1 MMAEKYELEHLHSM
15 RKLAPECM
23 VLLKSNGDFPLRQPC
38 DIALYGGG
46 ARHTVKGGSGSG
58 DVNSRFFTTI
68 EEGLQNEGFSIP
80 TREWLD
86 SYDRR
91 FRKEQKKFVKQIKR
105 RAKENK
111 TNLFVELIGSV
122 MPEPE
127 YEIPINGKGDTAIY
141 VLSRYCG
148 EGGDRSAV
156 KGDVYLSDTEV
167 RDILTCQRRY
177 KKFLLVL
184 NVGGVVDLSPVISV
198 DNILLL
204 SQLGVA
210 TSGAF
215 ADVLLGKAYP
225 SGKLTATWSKME
237 DYQSIGDF
245 GNPDDTLYKEGIY
258 VGYRYFDTV
267 SVTPLFPFGYG
278 LGYTDFEV
286 TADGIFVEKN
296 IVTIRADVKNTG
308 RFPGREVVQVYV
320 SQPQGK
326 LDKPYQV
333 LAGYIKTKELLPG
346 ESQKAAIHF
355 KLEDIASYDE
365 ERASYILES
374 GDYIIRIGNSSRN
387 TDVCG
392 VLELKEEVIIRKL
405 SNIMEKPS
413 FADWKPVCVRSD
425 AEKLPDVQ
433 RIRLTEDNYGNLIFP
448 KPASVDGDALSCVK
462 KLSDEELCYLCMGAH
477 QKEDKTAS
485 VIGDAALK
493 VAGAA
498 GETYS
503 RVKGVPGI
511 IMADGPAGLRLDLT
525 YAEDENG
532 VQRVTQE
539 LPDGLELF
547 LPLPFRVLMRYKA
560 KADRKKGVKYQACT
574 AILTGT
580 AIAQSWNLDL
590 AERCGDIVG
599 NEMERFHIHLWL
611 APAFNIQRNPLCGRN
626 FEYYSEDP
634 LISGQMGA
642 AVTKGVQKHQ
652 GRGTCV
658 KHFCCN
664 NQEENRTHS
673 NSQVNERALREI
685 YLKPFEI
692 CISESDP
699 VSVMTSNNLVNG
711 IHTAES
717 LDLLK
722 EVLRKEWGYQGFV
735 MTDWT
740 IADLANKDAVYPMT
754 QPALSVKAGND
765 LFMPGSHKDY
775 LDLLNA
781 LSGREASCCLTREEV
796 EFCAA
801 NVVHGAWRLAG
812 KSELGQDKK
821 L

>member
-1 MMAEKYELEHLHSM
+1 MAEKYEIEHLNSM

-23 VLLKSNGDFPLRQPC
+23 VLLKSNGVFPLKKPC
-38 DIALYGGG
+38 EIALYGGG
-46 ARHTVKGGSGSG
+46 ARHTIKGGSGSG

-68 EEGLQNEGFSIP
+68 EQGLKNAGFSI
-80 TREWLD
+80 TTGEWLD
-86 SYDRR
+86 SYDKR
-91 FRKEQKKFVKQIKR
+91 FRKEQKNFVKQIKR
-105 RAKENK
+105 RVKENK
-111 TNLFVELIGSV
+111 SNLFVELIGSV

-127 YEIPINGKGDTAIY
+127 YEFPINGAGDTAVYI
-141 VLSRYCG
+141 LSRYSG

-167 RDILTCQRRY
+167 RDILACQKKY

-184 NVGGVVDLSPVISV
+184 NVGGVVDLSPVMGV

-204 SQLGVA
+204 SQLGAA
-210 TSGAF
+210 TSEAF

-225 SGKLTATWSKME
+225 SGKLTATWGKME
-237 DYQSIGDF
+237 DYQTIGDF

-258 VGYRYFDTV
+258 VGYRYFDTM
-267 SVTPLFPFGYG
+267 SVAPLFPFGYG
-278 LGYTDFEV
+278 MGYTDFEM
-286 TADGIFVEKN
+286 TENGISVEKN
-296 IVTIRADVKNTG
+296 VVTIRAEVKNTG
-308 RFPGREVVQVYV
+308 RFPGREVVQAYV
-320 SQPQGK
+320 SQPWGK

-346 ESQKAAIHF
+346 ETQKAAIRF
-355 KLEDIASYDE
+355 RMEDLASYDE
-365 ERASYILES
+365 ERASYILEP
-374 GDYIIRIGNSSRN
+374 GGYIIRLGNNSRN

-392 VLELKEEVIIRKL
+392 VLELEEEVVVRKL
-405 SNIMEKPS
+405 SNVMGKPS
-413 FADWKPVCVRSD
+413 FSDWKPACAGTDTENLSG
-425 AEKLPDVQ
+425 VQ
-433 RIRLTEDNYGNLIFP
+433 RIRLTPEHCGELCFPEPAAEDREAF
-448 KPASVDGDALSCVK
+448 ACVK
-462 KLSDEELCYLCMGAH
+462 KLSNEELCYLCMGAH
-477 QKEDKTAS
+477 QNDDKTAS

-503 RVKGVPGI
+503 QVKGIPGI

-525 YAEDENG
+525 YAEDETG
-532 VQRVTQE
+532 IHRVTQE

-547 LPLPFRVLMRYKA
+547 LPLPLRVLMKHKA
-560 KADRKKGVKYQACT
+560 KVDVKKGVKYQACT

-590 AERCGDIVG
+590 AEQCGDIVG
-599 NEMERFHIHLWL
+599 NEMERFRIHLWL

-634 LISGQMGA
+634 LISGQMAA
-642 AVTKGVQKHQ
+642 AVTKGVQKHP
-652 GRGTCV
+652 GRGTCI

-673 NSQVNERALREI
+673 NSQVSERTLREV

-717 LDLLK
+717 SDLLK
-722 EVLRKEWGYQGFV
+722 EILRKEWGYQGFV

>member
-1 MMAEKYELEHLHSM
+1 MAEKYEIEHLNSM

-23 VLLKSNGDFPLRQPC
+23 VLLKSNGVFPLKKPC
-38 DIALYGGG
+38 EIALYGGG
-46 ARHTVKGGSGSG
+46 ARHTIKGGSGSG

-68 EEGLQNEGFSIP
+68 EQGLKNAGFSI
-80 TREWLD
+80 TTGEWLD
-86 SYDRR
+86 SYDKR
-91 FRKEQKKFVKQIKR
+91 FRKEQKNFVKQIKR
-105 RAKENK
+105 RVKENK
-111 TNLFVELIGSV
+111 SNLFVELIGSV

-127 YEIPINGKGDTAIY
+127 YEFPINGTGDTAVYI
-141 VLSRYCG
+141 LSRYSG

-156 KGDVYLSDTEV
+156 KGDMYLSDTEV
-167 RDILTCQRRY
+167 RDILACQKKY

-184 NVGGVVDLSPVISV
+184 NVGGVVDLSPVMGV

-204 SQLGVA
+204 SQLGAA
-210 TSGAF
+210 TSEAF
-215 ADVLLGKAYP
+215 TDVLLGKAYP
-225 SGKLTATWSKME
+225 SGKLTATWGKME
-237 DYQSIGDF
+237 DYQTIGDF

-258 VGYRYFDTV
+258 VGYRYFDTMA
-267 SVTPLFPFGYG
+267 VTPLFPFGYG
-278 LGYTDFEV
+278 MGYTDFEM
-286 TADGIFVEKN
+286 TENGISVEKN
-296 IVTIRADVKNTG
+296 VVTIRAEVKNTG
-308 RFPGREVVQVYV
+308 RFPGREVVQAYV
-320 SQPQGK
+320 SQPWGK

-346 ESQKAAIHF
+346 ETQKAAIRF
-355 KLEDIASYDE
+355 RMEDLASYDE
-365 ERASYILES
+365 ERASYILEP
-374 GDYIIRIGNSSRN
+374 GGYIIRLGNNSRN

-392 VLELKEEVIIRKL
+392 VLELEEEVVVRKL
-405 SNIMEKPS
+405 SNVMGKPS
-413 FADWKPVCVRSD
+413 FSDWKPACAGTDTENLSG
-425 AEKLPDVQ
+425 VQ
-433 RIRLTEDNYGNLIFP
+433 RIRLTPEHCGELCFPEPAAEDREAF
-448 KPASVDGDALSCVK
+448 ACVK
-462 KLSDEELCYLCMGAH
+462 KLSNEELCYLCMGAH
-477 QKEDKTAS
+477 QNDDKTAS

-503 RVKGVPGI
+503 QVKGIPGI

-525 YAEDENG
+525 YAEDETG
-532 VQRVTQE
+532 IHRVTQE

-547 LPLPFRVLMRYKA
+547 LPLPLRVLMKHKA
-560 KADRKKGVKYQACT
+560 KVDVKKGVKYQACT

-590 AERCGDIVG
+590 AEQCGDIVG
-599 NEMERFHIHLWL
+599 NEMERFRIHLWL

-634 LISGQMGA
+634 LISGQMAA
-642 AVTKGVQKHQ
+642 AVTKGVQKHP
-652 GRGTCV
+652 GRGTCI

-673 NSQVNERALREI
+673 NSQVSERTLREV

-717 LDLLK
+717 SDLLK
-722 EVLRKEWGYQGFV
+722 EILRKEWGYQGFV

>member
-1 MMAEKYELEHLHSM
+1 MAEKYEIEHLNSM

-23 VLLKSNGDFPLRQPC
+23 VLLKSNGVFPLKKPC
-38 DIALYGGG
+38 EIALYGGG
-46 ARHTVKGGSGSG
+46 ARHTIKGGSGSG

-68 EEGLQNEGFSIP
+68 EQGLKNAGFSI
-80 TREWLD
+80 TTGEWLD
-86 SYDRR
+86 SYDKR
-91 FRKEQKKFVKQIKR
+91 FRKEQKNFVKQIKR
-105 RAKENK
+105 RVKENK
-111 TNLFVELIGSV
+111 SNLFVELIGSV

-127 YEIPINGKGDTAIY
+127 YEFPINGAGDTAVYI
-141 VLSRYCG
+141 LSRYSG

-156 KGDVYLSDTEV
+156 KGDMYLSDTEV
-167 RDILTCQRRY
+167 RDILACQKKY

-184 NVGGVVDLSPVISV
+184 NVGGVIDLSPVMGV

-204 SQLGVA
+204 SQLGAA
-210 TSGAF
+210 TSEAF
-215 ADVLLGKAYP
+215 TDVLLGKAYP
-225 SGKLTATWSKME
+225 SGKLTATWGKME
-237 DYQSIGDF
+237 DYQTIGDF

-258 VGYRYFDTV
+258 VGYRYFDTM
-267 SVTPLFPFGYG
+267 SVAPLFPFGYG
-278 LGYTDFEV
+278 MGYTDFEM
-286 TADGIFVEKN
+286 TENGISVEKN
-296 IVTIRADVKNTG
+296 VVTIRAEVKNTG
-308 RFPGREVVQVYV
+308 RFPGREVVQAYV
-320 SQPQGK
+320 SQPWGK

-346 ESQKAAIHF
+346 ETQKAAIRF
-355 KLEDIASYDE
+355 RMEDLASYDE
-365 ERASYILES
+365 ERASYILEP
-374 GDYIIRIGNSSRN
+374 GGYIIRLGNNSRN

-392 VLELKEEVIIRKL
+392 VLELEEEVVVRKL
-405 SNIMEKPS
+405 SNVMGKPS
-413 FADWKPVCVRSD
+413 FSDWKPACAGTDTENLSG
-425 AEKLPDVQ
+425 VQ
-433 RIRLTEDNYGNLIFP
+433 RIRLTPEHCGELCFPEPAAEDREAF
-448 KPASVDGDALSCVK
+448 ACVK
-462 KLSDEELCYLCMGAH
+462 KLSNEELCYLCMGAH
-477 QKEDKTAS
+477 QNDDKTAS

-503 RVKGVPGI
+503 QVKGIPGI

-525 YAEDENG
+525 YAEDETG
-532 VQRVTQE
+532 IHRVTQE

-547 LPLPFRVLMRYKA
+547 LPLPLRVLMKHKA
-560 KADRKKGVKYQACT
+560 KVDVKKGVKYQACT

-590 AERCGDIVG
+590 AEQCGDIVG
-599 NEMERFHIHLWL
+599 NEMERFRIHLWL

-634 LISGQMGA
+634 LISGQMAA
-642 AVTKGVQKHQ
+642 AVTKGVQKHP
-652 GRGTCV
+652 GRGTCI

-673 NSQVNERALREI
+673 NSQVSERTLREV

-717 LDLLK
+717 SDLLK
-722 EVLRKEWGYQGFV
+722 EILRKEWGYQGFV

>member
-1 MMAEKYELEHLHSM
+1 MAEKYEIEHLNSM

-23 VLLKSNGDFPLRQPC
+23 VLLKSNGVFPLKKPC
-38 DIALYGGG
+38 EIALYGGG
-46 ARHTVKGGSGSG
+46 ARHTIKGGSGSG

-68 EEGLQNEGFSIP
+68 EQGLKNAGFSI
-80 TREWLD
+80 TTGEWLD
-86 SYDRR
+86 SYDKR
-91 FRKEQKKFVKQIKR
+91 FRKEQKNFVKQIKR
-105 RAKENK
+105 RVKENK
-111 TNLFVELIGSV
+111 SNLFVELIGSV

-127 YEIPINGKGDTAIY
+127 YEFPINGAGDTAVYI
-141 VLSRYCG
+141 LSRYSG

-156 KGDVYLSDTEV
+156 KGDMYLSDTEV
-167 RDILTCQRRY
+167 RDILACQKKY

-184 NVGGVVDLSPVISV
+184 NVGGVVDLSPVMGV

-204 SQLGVA
+204 SQLGAA
-210 TSGAF
+210 TSEAF
-215 ADVLLGKAYP
+215 TDVLLGKAYP
-225 SGKLTATWSKME
+225 SGKLTATWGKME
-237 DYQSIGDF
+237 DYQTIGDF

-258 VGYRYFDTV
+258 VGYRYFDTM
-267 SVTPLFPFGYG
+267 SVAPLFPFGYG
-278 LGYTDFEV
+278 MGYTDFEM
-286 TADGIFVEKN
+286 TENGISVEKN
-296 IVTIRADVKNTG
+296 VVTIRAEVKNTG

-346 ESQKAAIHF
+346 ETQKAAIRF
-355 KLEDIASYDE
+355 RMEDLASYDE
-365 ERASYILES
+365 ERASYILEP
-374 GDYIIRIGNSSRN
+374 GGYIIRLGNNSRN

-392 VLELKEEVIIRKL
+392 VLELEEEVVVRKL
-405 SNIMEKPS
+405 SNVMGKPS
-413 FADWKPVCVRSD
+413 FSDWKPACAGTDTENLSG
-425 AEKLPDVQ
+425 VQ
-433 RIRLTEDNYGNLIFP
+433 RIRLTPEHCGELCFPEPAAEDREAF
-448 KPASVDGDALSCVK
+448 ACVK
-462 KLSDEELCYLCMGAH
+462 KLSNEELCYLCMGAH
-477 QKEDKTAS
+477 QNDDKTAS

-503 RVKGVPGI
+503 QVKGIPGI

-525 YAEDENG
+525 YAEDETG
-532 VQRVTQE
+532 IHRVTQE

-547 LPLPFRVLMRYKA
+547 LPLPLRVLMKHKA
-560 KADRKKGVKYQACT
+560 KVDVKKGVKYQACT

-590 AERCGDIVG
+590 AEQCGDIVG
-599 NEMERFHIHLWL
+599 NEMERFRIHLWL

-634 LISGQMGA
+634 LISGQMA
-642 AVTKGVQKHQ
+642 ASVTKGVQKHP
-652 GRGTCV
+652 GRGTCI

-673 NSQVNERALREI
+673 NSQVSERTLREV

-711 IHTAES
+711 IHTAENS
-717 LDLLK
+717 DLLK
-722 EVLRKEWGYQGFV
+722 EILRKEWGYQGFV

>member
-1 MMAEKYELEHLHSM
+1 MAEKYEIEHLNSM

-23 VLLKSNGDFPLRQPC
+23 VLLKSNGDFPLSRSC
-38 DIALYGGG
+38 DIALYGSGV
-46 ARHTVKGGSGSG
+46 RHTVKGGSGSG
-58 DVNSRFFTTI
+58 EVNSRSFTTI
-68 EEGLQNEGFSIP
+68 EQAFRNAGFSI
-80 TREWLD
+80 TTGEWLD
-86 SYDRR
+86 SYDKR
-91 FRKEQKKFVKQIKR
+91 FRAEQKKFVKQIKR

-111 TNLFVELIGSV
+111 SNLFVELIGSV

-127 YEIPINGKGDTAIY
+127 YEFPINGTGDVAVY

-167 RDILTCQRRY
+167 RDILACQKKY
-177 KKFLLVL
+177 KKFLLAL
-184 NVGGVVDLSPVISV
+184 NVGGVVDLSPVMGV

-204 SQLGVA
+204 SQLGAA
-210 TSGAF
+210 TSEAF
-215 ADVLLGKAYP
+215 TDVLLGKAYP
-225 SGKLTATWSKME
+225 SGKLTATWGKME
-237 DYQSIGDF
+237 DYQTIGDF

-258 VGYRYFDTV
+258 VGYRYFDTM
-267 SVTPLFPFGYG
+267 SVAPLFPFGYG
-278 LGYTDFEV
+278 MGYTDFEM
-286 TADGIFVEKN
+286 TENGISVEKN
-296 IVTIRADVKNTG
+296 VVTIRAEVKNTG
-308 RFPGREVVQVYV
+308 RFPGREVVQAYV
-320 SQPQGK
+320 SQPWGK

-346 ESQKAAIHF
+346 ETQKAAIRF
-355 KLEDIASYDE
+355 RMEDLASYDE
-365 ERASYILES
+365 ERASYILEP
-374 GDYIIRIGNSSRN
+374 GGYIIRLGNNSRN

-392 VLELKEEVIIRKL
+392 VLELEEEVVVRKL
-405 SNIMEKPS
+405 SNVMGKPS
-413 FADWKPVCVRSD
+413 FSDWKPACAGTDTENLSG
-425 AEKLPDVQ
+425 VQ
-433 RIRLTEDNYGNLIFP
+433 RIRLTPEHCGELCFPEPAAEDREAF
-448 KPASVDGDALSCVK
+448 ACVK
-462 KLSDEELCYLCMGAH
+462 KLSNEELCYLCMGAH
-477 QKEDKTAS
+477 QNDDKTAS

-503 RVKGVPGI
+503 QVKGIPGI

-525 YAEDENG
+525 YAEDETG
-532 VQRVTQE
+532 IHRVTQE

-547 LPLPFRVLMRYKA
+547 LPLPLRVLMKHKA
-560 KADRKKGVKYQACT
+560 KVDVKKGVKYQACT

-590 AERCGDIVG
+590 AEQCGDIVG
-599 NEMERFHIHLWL
+599 NEMERFRIHLWL

-634 LISGQMGA
+634 LISGQMAA
-642 AVTKGVQKHQ
+642 AVTKGVQKHP
-652 GRGTCV
+652 GRGTCI

-673 NSQVNERALREI
+673 NSQVSERTLREV

-717 LDLLK
+717 SDLLK
-722 EVLRKEWGYQGFV
+722 EILRKEWGYQGFV

>member
-1 MMAEKYELEHLHSM
+1 MAEKYEVEHLHSL

-23 VLLKSNGDFPLRQPC
+23 VLLKNNGDFPLKSPC
-38 DIALYGGG
+38 NIALYGSGV
-46 ARHTVKGGSGSG
+46 RHTVKGGSGSG
-58 DVNSRFFTTI
+58 EVNSRSFTTI
-68 EEGLQNEGFSIP
+68 EQALRNAGFSI
-80 TREWLD
+80 TTGEWLD
-86 SYDRR
+86 SYDKRL
-91 FRKEQKKFVKQIKR
+91 RKEQKKFVKQIKR
-105 RAKENK
+105 RVKENK
-111 TNLFVELIGSV
+111 SNLFVELIGSV

-127 YEIPINGKGDTAIY
+127 YEFPISGTGDTAVY

-156 KGDVYLSDTEV
+156 KGDMYLSDTEV
-167 RDILTCQRRY
+167 RDILACQKKY

-184 NVGGVVDLSPVISV
+184 NVGGVVDLSPVMSV

-204 SQLGVA
+204 SQLGIA
-210 TSGAF
+210 TSEAF
-215 ADVLLGKAYP
+215 TDVLLGKAYP
-225 SGKLTATWSKME
+225 SGKLTATWSRME
-237 DYQSIGDF
+237 EYQTIGDF

-258 VGYRYFDTV
+258 VGYRYFDTM

-278 LGYTDFEV
+278 MGYTDFEV
-286 TADGIFVEKN
+286 AADGISVEKN
-296 IVTIRADVKNTG
+296 VVTIRAEVKNTG
-308 RFPGREVVQVYV
+308 QFPGREVVQAYV
-320 SQPQGK
+320 SQPWGR
-326 LDKPYQV
+326 LDKPYQI

-346 ESQKAAIHF
+346 ESQKAAIRF

-374 GDYIIRIGNSSRN
+374 GEYIIRLGNSSRN
-387 TDVCG
+387 TDACG
-392 VLELKEEVIIRKL
+392 ILELKQEVIIRKL
-405 SNIMEKPS
+405 TNVMGKPS
-413 FADWKPVCVRSD
+413 FTDWKPAHIRP
-425 AEKLPDVQ
+425 AGEKLSDVK
-433 RIRLTEDNYGNLIFP
+433 RIRLSEDNYGNLIFS
-448 KPASVDGDALSCVK
+448 KPASADSDALACVK
-462 KLSDEELCYLCMGAH
+462 KLPDEELCYLCMGAH

-485 VIGDAALK
+485 IIGDAALK

-532 VQRVTQE
+532 IHRVTQE
-539 LPDGLELF
+539 LPEGVQLF
-547 LPLPFRVLMRYKA
+547 LPLPLRVLMKHKA
-560 KADRKKGVKYQACT
+560 RADVKKGVKYQACT

-580 AIAQSWNLDL
+580 AIAQSWNPEL

-634 LISGQMGA
+634 LISGQMAA
-642 AVTKGVQKHQ
+642 AVTKGVQKHP
-652 GRGTCV
+652 GRGTCI

-673 NSQVNERALREI
+673 NSQVSERTLREV

-717 LDLLK
+717 SDLLK
-722 EVLRKEWGYQGFV
+722 KVLRKEWGYQGFV

-781 LSGREASCCLTREEV
+781 LSGREASCRLTREEV

-812 KSELGQDKK
+812 EK
-821 L
+821 

>member
-1 MMAEKYELEHLHSM
+1 MAEKYEIEHLNSM

-23 VLLKSNGDFPLRQPC
+23 VLLKSNGDFPLSRSC
-38 DIALYGGG
+38 DIALYGSGV
-46 ARHTVKGGSGSG
+46 RHTVKGGSGSG
-58 DVNSRFFTTI
+58 EVNSRSFTTI
-68 EEGLQNEGFSIP
+68 EQAFRNAGFSI
-80 TREWLD
+80 TTGEWLD
-86 SYDRR
+86 SYDKR
-91 FRKEQKKFVKQIKR
+91 FRAEQKKFVKQIKR

-111 TNLFVELIGSV
+111 SNLFVELIGSV

-127 YEIPINGKGDTAIY
+127 YEFPINGTGDVAVY

-167 RDILTCQRRY
+167 RDILACQKKY
-177 KKFLLVL
+177 KKFLLAL
-184 NVGGVVDLSPVISV
+184 NVGGVVDLSPVMGV

-204 SQLGVA
+204 SQLGAA
-210 TSGAF
+210 TSEAF
-215 ADVLLGKAYP
+215 TDVLLGKAYP
-225 SGKLTATWSKME
+225 SGKLTATWGKME
-237 DYQSIGDF
+237 DYQTIGDF

-258 VGYRYFDTV
+258 VGYRYFDTM
-267 SVTPLFPFGYG
+267 SVAPLFPFGYG
-278 LGYTDFEV
+278 MGYTDFEM
-286 TADGIFVEKN
+286 TENGISVEKN
-296 IVTIRADVKNTG
+296 VVTIRAEVKNTG
-308 RFPGREVVQVYV
+308 RFPGREVVQAYV
-320 SQPQGK
+320 SQPWGK

-346 ESQKAAIHF
+346 ETQKAAIRF
-355 KLEDIASYDE
+355 RMEDLASYDE
-365 ERASYILES
+365 ERASYILEP
-374 GDYIIRIGNSSRN
+374 GGYIIRLGNNSRN

-392 VLELKEEVIIRKL
+392 VLELEEEVVVRKL
-405 SNIMEKPS
+405 SNVMGKPLFS
-413 FADWKPVCVRSD
+413 DWKPACAGTDTENLSG
-425 AEKLPDVQ
+425 VQ
-433 RIRLTEDNYGNLIFP
+433 RIRLTPEHCGELCFPEPAAEDREAF
-448 KPASVDGDALSCVK
+448 ACVK
-462 KLSDEELCYLCMGAH
+462 KLSNEELCYLCMGAH
-477 QKEDKTAS
+477 QNDDKTAS

-503 RVKGVPGI
+503 QVKGIPGI

-525 YAEDENG
+525 YAEDETG
-532 VQRVTQE
+532 IHRVTQE

-547 LPLPFRVLMRYKA
+547 LPLPLRVLMKHKA
-560 KADRKKGVKYQACT
+560 KVDVKKGVKYQACT

-590 AERCGDIVG
+590 AEQCGDIVG
-599 NEMERFHIHLWL
+599 NEMERFRIHLWL

-634 LISGQMGA
+634 LISGQMAA
-642 AVTKGVQKHQ
+642 AVTKGVQKHP
-652 GRGTCV
+652 GRGTCI

-673 NSQVNERALREI
+673 NSQVSERTLREV

-717 LDLLK
+717 SDLLK
-722 EVLRKEWGYQGFV
+722 EILRKEWGYQGFV